1 MNGVDAV
8 LQEELGR
15 LMDRLSAT
23 VPMGSLE
30 STSVTNPTLRT
41 RLDDMEVSLAVARAA
56 LLEDYG
62 RWRRALDDLENVWA
76 LAAWAHGSAEP
87 WGSGVQASSAAAEQ
101 PAEYATARAA

>member
-8 LQEELGR
+8 LQGELER
-15 LMDRLSAT
+15 LMDRLAAT
-23 VPMGSLE
+23 VPVGSLE
-30 STSVTNPTLRT
+30 STSMANPTLRT
-41 RLDDMEVSLAVARAA
+41 RLDDLEVSLAVARAA

-76 LAAWAHGSAEP
+76 LAAWAHGQAESWSAP
-87 WGSGVQASSAAAEQ
+87 PASAAPEQ